1 MRYFNCEIQRCDLR
15 CFAFQQPRAAWQSSF
30 STAGHVSSSVKSVES
45 VVNLIPHIHG
55 LVASGGLSPDGL
67 RWKR

>member
-1 MRYFNCEIQRCDLR
+1 MSILWTD
-15 CFAFQQPRAAWQSSF
+15 PV
-30 STAGHVSSSVKSVES
+30 HVSSSVKSVKS
-45 VVNLIPHIHG
+45 VVNLIPLIHG